1 MMDSTEAGAP
11 RRDGVAWAT
20 SVSTLAAGALAV
32 AMAFTIG
39 PAGAADRTVTIVLSE
54 EPDILEPCQSSRS
67 NIGRVIKQNVVETL
81 TEIDPRDGQITARL
95 ATAWRQVDPTTW
107 QFTLRDGVKFHDGAV
122 FNAAAAVT
130 SINRTMNEQIECEI
144 RTKFFGGLK
153 VTPRAVNDTTLEVV
167 TDKPAP
173 ILPTMMGTMAIAS
186 PNSPPD
192 KSTNAPIGTGPYVLA
207 KWDVGQEIVLARFA
221 DYWGPEPAVE
231 RARYVWRTESAVRA
245 AMIKAGEADIAA
257 NIAVQDATDPS
268 MDFSYPNSETSRM
281 RIDVTRPPLG
291 DKRVRMALNY
301 AIDRDAIRGSI
312 FSADVIAATQ
322 LVVPSINGHNPALEV
337 WPYDPDKARK
347 LLDEARAD
355 GVPVDD
361 EIMMIGRIGI
371 YPNATEVM
379 EAMHAMLQSVGFNV
393 KLKMLEVAEW
403 VNVLTKPYADDRPP
417 VLLQSQHDNN
427 NGDAVFTV
435 YNKYH
440 SDGANSTLS
449 DARLDKI
456 IVDAEKSVG
465 DERRKLWQE
474 AFRIINEDI
483 VADVP
488 MFHMVGYTRV
498 GPKVNFRPNIST
510 NSELLLEDIS
520 FK

>member
-1 MMDSTEAGAP
+1 MMPNDARDVPVRGAWWRAMFP
-11 RRDGVAWAT
+11 GT
-20 SVSTLAAGALAV
+20 AV
-32 AMAFTIG
+32 AALTFAAMTGAV
-39 PAGAADRTVTIVLSE
+39 GAAERTVTVVLSE

-67 NIGRVIKQNVVETL
+67 NIGRVVKQNIVETL
-81 TEIDPRDGQITARL
+81 IEIDPADGQIQPRL
-95 ATAWRQVDPTTW
+95 ATAWKQVDANTW
-107 QFTLRDGVKFHDGAV
+107 HFSLRSGVKFHDGAD
-122 FNAAAAVT
+122 FNAAAAVK
-130 SINRTMNEQIECEI
+130 SINRVMDERIDCEI

-153 VTPRAVNDTTLEVV
+153 VTPRAVDTRTLEIV

-173 ILPTMMGTMAIAS
+173 ILPTMMGTMAISS
-186 PNSPPD
+186 PNMPQD
-192 KSTNAPIGTGPYVLA
+192 KSSNEPIGTGPYALTN
-207 KWDVGQEIVLARFA
+207 WDVGQEIVLSRFA
-221 DYWGPEPAVE
+221 GYWGEKPQAES
-231 RARYVWRTESAVRA
+231 ARYVWRTESTVRA
-245 AMIKAGEADIAA
+245 AMVKAGEADIAA
-257 NIAVQDATDPS
+257 NIAVQDAGDPS

-281 RIDVTRPPLG
+281 RIDVSRAPLD

-312 FSADVIAATQ
+312 FSADVVPATQ
-322 LVVPSINGHNPALEV
+322 LVVPSINGHNPMLKV
-337 WPYDPDKARK
+337 WPYDPDKAMA
-347 LLDEARAD
+347 LLAQAKAA
-355 GVPVDD
+355 GVPVGN
-361 EIMMIGRIGI
+361 EITLVGRINI

-379 EAMHAMLQSVGFNV
+379 EAMLAMLQAVGFNV

-435 YNKYH
+435 FNKYH

-449 DARLDKI
+449 DKKLDGVI
-456 IVDAEKSVG
+456 ENAEKATG
-465 DERRKLWQE
+465 EERRKLWQQ

-498 GPKVNFRPNIST
+498 GPRVNFIPNIST
-510 NSELLLEDIS
+510 NSELHIEDIT